1 MTILDDTN
9 QAILR
14 VLRANARESV
24 KGIAAQTGLARS
36 TVRNRIERME
46 NDGIIKGYR
55 VDLKSVGQGAVE
67 AFLLVHLS
75 ATPAQQVIDVAASLP
90 EVQRCYSLSGEIDL
104 IVEVQAS
111 NIEQLNKVRDVL
123 SGISVVTSVT
133 TSIILNKDFDGIR

>member
-1 MTILDDTN
+1 MTILDETN

-14 VLRANARESV
+14 ILRGNARESI

-55 VDLKSVGQGAVE
+55 VELKGSDEGSLE

-104 IVEVQAS
+104 IVEVRAS
-111 NIEQLNKVRDVL
+111 NIEQLNKVRDAL
-123 SGISVVTSVT
+123 SEISVVASVT
-133 TSIILNKDFDGIR
+133 TSIILNKNFDGNG